1 MDKITR
7 NDLKPCPFCGSQPY
21 EASCD
26 RLIKIGCDVCDYHMH
41 FNGIVQS
48 EINTGVPIHYRD
60 GTISDT
66 EWYDKDAH
74 KKADEKWN
82 ARSYEE

>member
-26 RLIKIGCDVCDYHMH
+26 RLIKIGCDVCDYYMH
-41 FNGIVQS
+41 FNGLVQS
-48 EINTGVPIHYRD
+48 KIKTGVQIN
-60 GTISDT
+60 DT

>member
-26 RLIKIGCDVCDYHMH
+26 RLITIGCDVCNYHMH
-41 FNGIVQS
+41 FNGLVQNK
-48 EINTGVPIHYRD
+48 INTGVPVN
-60 GTISDT
+60 DT

-74 KKADEKWN
+74 KKADQKWN
-82 ARSYEE
+82 ARSYGK